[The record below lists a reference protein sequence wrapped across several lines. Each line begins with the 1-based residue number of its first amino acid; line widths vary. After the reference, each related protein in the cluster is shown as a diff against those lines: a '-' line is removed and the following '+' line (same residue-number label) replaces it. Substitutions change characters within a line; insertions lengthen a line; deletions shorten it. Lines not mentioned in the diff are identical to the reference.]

1 MKLDLHIHSK
11 YSFDSILEPKRI
23 VKTAL
28 SRGINVIAVTD
39 HNTIKGALK
48 TRFYRNRDLIVIIGS
63 EIKTNFGDI
72 IGLFLTEEVVS
83 RDFFAVADEIKEQG
97 GLIVLPHPYRKRETI
112 SKELL
117 TNVNLI
123 EILNARSSKKENA
136 GAKELAK
143 RSGKIGV
150 AGSDAHFS
158 FEIGRVQTIASEPIE
173 NGEDLRKALLYTDL
187 EVFGVE
193 SPYIVHA
200 FSVAIEKVK
209 KQKAKGMY
217 FLDKIKEKNE
227 EH

>member
-28 SRGINVIAVTD
+28 SRGINAIAVTD
-39 HNTIKGALK
+39 HNTIKGALRA
-48 TRFYRNRDLIVIIGS
+48 RFYQNRELIVIIGS

-72 IGLFLTEEVVS
+72 IGLFLTEEIVS
-83 RDFFAVADEIKEQG
+83 RDFFAVVDEIKDQDG
-97 GLIVLPHPYRKRETI
+97 IIVLPHPYRKRETI
-112 SKELL
+112 SRELL
-117 TNVNLI
+117 NNVDLI
-123 EILNARSSKKENA
+123 EILNARSSEKENA
-136 GAKELAK
+136 EAKELAK